1 MVKVVWFRFQQCLIH
16 VTMLLVEGQLKRN
29 FLDVYLTTFFE
40 SVISEVDQLWGSSF
54 FREYLKFDPDFK
66 IAEKNGECLWFLG
79 KLHLNLKLSLLRR
92 IHLSLAVNMLTNILK
107 TLHITKTDFFNSIA
121 FTVINKYKK
130 VGAVQISTVFCRTYH
145 VACPRV
151 LWNGIF

>member
-1 MVKVVWFRFQQCLIH
+1 MVQVSTVFGPPYHVACWRATKTELFRRLFNHVFRVRNFGNTSAMRVIFFSRIFKIWSRFQNCRKKWRMPF
-16 VTMLLVEGQLKRN
+16 VSR
-29 FLDVYLTTFFE
+29 
-40 SVISEVDQLWGSSF
+40 
-54 FREYLKFDPDFK
+54 K
-66 IAEKNGECLWFLG
+66 ITS
-79 KLHLNLKLSLLRR
+79 KLSLLRK